1 VPRGIAKRIAKKLIV
16 RGGRM
21 GVGRALIHA
30 AVMEPPA
37 ERRLRNVEAWP
48 ESLSGFED
56 LAFLF
61 TTGELNHGV
70 ASLSFD
76 EAAHLFRVARSLG
89 PATIVEI
96 GRFKGG
102 STLVFATAKHPD
114 ATLWS
119 FDLAGERAR
128 GIDGEEVDQEIAST
142 LARYG
147 RDAGVHLV
155 RADSRSADHPD
166 GGCDLVFVDGDH
178 SYEGVRAD
186 YEHWRAAVRL
196 GGHLLFHDAAQPE
209 RYAAVSP
216 GVTRVVD
223 EIERSGDSGFVR
235 EPGAGSIAHFRRNA

>member
-1 VPRGIAKRIAKKLIV
+1 VKGALRATAKRLII
-16 RGGRM
+16 RGGRT
-21 GVGRALIHA
+21 GIGRALIHA

-37 ERRLRNVEAWP
+37 ERRLRNVQSWP
-48 ESLSGFED
+48 ESLTDFED

-61 TTGELNHGV
+61 TANELNHGV

-76 EAAHLFRVARSLG
+76 EAAHLFRLARSLG

-102 STLVFATAKHPD
+102 STIVFATAKHPE

-119 FDLAGERAR
+119 FDLAGERGP
-128 GIDGEEVDQEIAST
+128 GIDGEDVDAEITST
-142 LARYG
+142 LARFG
-147 RDAGVHLV
+147 LDRGVHLL
-155 RADSRSADHPD
+155 RANSRTAEHPD
-166 GGCDLVFVDGDH
+166 GGCELLFVDGDH

-186 YEHWRAAVRL
+186 YEHWRDAIKP

-216 GVTRVVD
+216 GVTRAVE
-223 EIERSGDSGFVR
+223 EIERFRDSGFVR
-235 EPGAGSIAHFRRNA
+235 EPGAGSIAQFRRTA

>member
-1 VPRGIAKRIAKKLIV
+1 MLRQAAKGLII
-16 RGGRM
+16 RGGRTRA
-21 GVGRALIHA
+21 GRALIHA
-30 AVMEPPA
+30 AVMDPPA

-76 EAAHLFRVARSLG
+76 EAAHLFRLARSLG

-102 STLVFATAKHPD
+102 STLVFAAAKHPD

-119 FDLAGERAR
+119 FDLPGERAP
-128 GIDGEEVDQEIAST
+128 GIEGEEVDAEIASA
-142 LARYG
+142 LARFG
-147 RDAGVHLV
+147 RDGGVHLV
-155 RADSRSADHPD
+155 RADSRTAAHPD
-166 GGCDLVFVDGDH
+166 GGCDLVFIDGDH

-186 YEHWRAAVRL
+186 FEHWRGAVRP

-216 GVTRVVD
+216 GVTRAVE
-223 EIERSGDSGFVR
+223 EIERSGDSEFVR
-235 EPGAGSIAHFRRNA
+235 EAGAGSIAHFRRAA